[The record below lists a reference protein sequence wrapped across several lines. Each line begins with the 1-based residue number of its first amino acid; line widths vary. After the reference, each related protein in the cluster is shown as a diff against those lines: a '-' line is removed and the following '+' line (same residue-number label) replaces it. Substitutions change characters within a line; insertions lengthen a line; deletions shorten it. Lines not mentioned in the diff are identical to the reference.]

1 MKLLHHISLRLSVLM
16 ALLILSWSIPF
27 YYALIDEVNDETD
40 DSLEK
45 MSEIIIKRTLA
56 GEELEEAFIS
66 NNNQFTIRDVS
77 AEYAASHD
85 HIRYE
90 DREVY
95 VKEMREYESARMLTT
110 IYCDDDGNFHELEVY
125 TPHIE
130 KDDLRETIFKWMLT
144 LALILLFGT
153 MLLNTLS
160 MRQTMKPLYNLLH
173 WTELFR
179 LHKKTSKLVN
189 PTNIDEFRQLNETVE
204 QSMLRSQKQYEIQKN
219 FIGNASHELQ
229 TPLAV
234 CMNQLELLMEDP
246 ALGEEQI
253 VEIGKVIRKLRN
265 MVQLNRTLLNLSRI
279 ENGQFTKSELVSFQ
293 NLTERILPDLQS
305 IFTAMQI
312 HVEMRSSSDF
322 QHVMDPTLATML
334 LSNLL
339 KNAFVHNK
347 QGGLV
352 IVESTADH
360 LRVLNSGIEE
370 ALPDNQIFVPFYH
383 TPGKH
388 NSTGLGLPISQA
400 ICRQSGLYIKYKFSD
415 AMHCFEIGK
424 ESSDI

>member
-95 VKEMREYESARMLTT
+95 VKEMREYESSRMLTT
-110 IYCDDDGNFHELEVY
+110 IYCDDDGNFHELEFY

-160 MRQTMKPLYNLLH
+160 MRQTMKPLYNLLR

-189 PTNIDEFRQLNETVE
+189 PTNIDEFLD
-204 QSMLRSQKQYEIQKN
+204 MLRTFKDKI
-219 FIGNASHELQ
+219 H
-229 TPLAV
+229 
-234 CMNQLELLMEDP
+234 LES
-246 ALGEEQI
+246 GEE
-253 VEIGKVIRKLRN
+253 VI
-265 MVQLNRTLLNLSRI
+265 
-279 ENGQFTKSELVSFQ
+279 
-293 NLTERILPDLQS
+293 P
-305 IFTAMQI
+305 
-312 HVEMRSSSDF
+312 
-322 QHVMDPTLATML
+322 L
-334 LSNLL
+334 LSNVDFFEKYLFL
-339 KNAFVHNK
+339 PMDNFEAWILQKIKIKN
-347 QGGLV
+347 
-352 IVESTADH
+352 
-360 LRVLNSGIEE
+360 
-370 ALPDNQIFVPFYH
+370 
-383 TPGKH
+383 
-388 NSTGLGLPISQA
+388 
-400 ICRQSGLYIKYKFSD
+400 
-415 AMHCFEIGK
+415 
-424 ESSDI
+424 

>member
-160 MRQTMKPLYNLLH
+160 MRQTMKPLYNLLR

-253 VEIGKVIRKLRN
+253 VEIGKVIRKLQN

-322 QHVMDPTLATML
+322 QYVMDPTLASML
-334 LSNLL
+334 LTNLL
-339 KNAFVHNK
+339 KNAFVHNR
-347 QGGLV
+347 QGGR
-352 IVESTADH
+352 IVLESSADH
-360 LRVLNSGIEE
+360 FRISNTGTEN
-370 ALPDNQIFVPFYH
+370 ALPTNQIFEPFYH
-383 TPGKH
+383 SPDKP
-388 NSTGLGLPISQA
+388 NSTGLGLPITKS